1 MFLKIKPNDTLFF
14 RSGRPFSMG
23 AETWADF
30 IFPPNPSTVYGAIRT
45 FLILQRGSL
54 SKFLS
59 EKMETYEDIGTK
71 KQKGTLRIYGPFLYD
86 EISGS
91 ILFPAPADLV
101 KIKRE
106 GKEKFVKL
114 SFQEKPKIFFSDFSL
129 DGCLIFKER
138 EKKVEE
144 PEGFIEEI
152 SLKEYLEGKKT
163 EFSLVKE
170 VFKEEL
176 KIGIK
181 RERETKTSEEAHI
194 YRVPML
200 RFKKFKKEMS
210 FLVELDGVKDF
221 PEKGIFQ
228 LGAEGRIV
236 NFKVI
241 KENLL
246 EELRNVN
253 FELKNGIFKVYLA
266 TPAIFEKGWLPSWID
281 EKNLEGEFKGLK
293 LKLVTV
299 VLKKHKLIGGWNL
312 ADNRPKPMY
321 KAVPEGSVYYFKV
334 LNGVDEEEIKKVFH
348 FKNISDE
355 FSSEKFKDLSEMD
368 KFLPKEGFGLALIG
382 GVA

>member
-59 EKMETYEDIGTK
+59 GKMETYEDIGTK

-200 RFKKFKKEMS
+200 RFKKEIS

-228 LGAEGRIV
+228 LGAEGRTV

-266 TPAIFEKGWLPSWID
+266 TPAIFEKGWLPSWIN
-281 EKNLEGEFKGLK
+281 EKNLKGEFKGLK

-368 KFLPKEGFGLALIG
+368 KFLSKEGFGLALIG
-382 GVA
+382 GLA

>member
-45 FLILQRGSL
+45 FLILQRGNL

-59 EKMETYEDIGTK
+59 GKMETHEDIGTK
-71 KQKGTLRIYGPFLYD
+71 KQKGTLKIHGLFLYD
-86 EISGS
+86 EISV
-91 ILFPAPADLV
+91 LFPTPADLV
-101 KIKRE
+101 RIKRK
-106 GKEKFVKL
+106 GKEKLVKL
-114 SFQEKPKIFFSDFSL
+114 SFQEKPKIFFSDLSL
-129 DGCLIFKER
+129 DRCLVFKER

-144 PEGFIEEI
+144 PVGFIEEI

-176 KIGIK
+176 KVGIK

-200 RFKKFKKEMS
+200 RFKKEIS
-210 FLVELDGVKDF
+210 FLVELNGVKDF

-228 LGAEGRIV
+228 LGAEGRTV
-236 NFKVI
+236 NFEVI
-241 KENLL
+241 KEDLL

-253 FELKNGIFKVYLA
+253 FELKDGIFKVYLA

-281 EKNLEGEFKGLK
+281 EKSLKGEFKGLK
-293 LKLVTV
+293 LKLVAV

-312 ADNRPKPMY
+312 ANSRPKPMY

-334 LNGVDEEEIKKVFH
+334 LNGAGEEEIKKAFH

-355 FSSEKFKDLSEMD
+355 FSSEKFKNLSEMD

-382 GVA
+382 GIV